1 MLNESDKDVLQSETV
16 IAAAV
21 ESSSSN
27 DTSDN
32 EMNLSMSDSSLSN
45 DYRNLNDLTR
55 INKIALQ
62 QENNSTTYL
71 SSSREEDDA
80 DLDELIR
87 ATDVNY
93 QCKMYANSFL
103 SIHDACELI
112 MRMSRRL
119 NLDKN
124 KAKILLHGIRSLL
137 STNNKLP

>member
-1 MLNESDKDVLQSETV
+1 
-16 IAAAV
+16 
-21 ESSSSN
+21 
-27 DTSDN
+27 
-32 EMNLSMSDSSLSN
+32 MNLSMSDSSLSN

-87 ATDVNY
+87 AADVNY
-93 QCKMYANSFL
+93 QCKIYANSSL

-112 MRMSRRL
+112 MILSRRL